1 MSVFKIELLDIERR
15 HVQDHAGVLT
25 DEARLPILDRAVG
38 LRYRRAPARPP
49 APGDPGVLLELD
61 PRAVTRHLLAGNT
74 IVFFV
79 PPRPPT

>member
-38 LRYRRAPARPP
+38 LRFEGHPLAP
-49 APGDPGVLLELD
+49 LL
-61 PRAVTRHLLAGNT
+61 RGIQA
-74 IVFFV
+74 FSWS
-79 PPRPPT
+79 